1 MEGSIMSKWYRKTVT
16 KAALLI
22 AGVITGA
29 LIGIVCREVLKRIG
43 NITFT

>member
-1 MEGSIMSKWYRKTVT
+1 MAMIAVETYQVGYYLP
-16 KAALLI
+16 ALLI